1 MDTVS
6 SNTEKIRYVR
16 SEAPVKEIWA
26 RLDFFESEHNAKEFL
41 KDKFNLPDR
50 DLKDTASSLAFTM
63 KAAREYYDAAERVSL
78 LTRPLLIFY
87 GMTALSKALFISTR
101 CKKSPSKGHGLQTP
115 KPKALEELSTRVKK
129 DGTFPQ
135 FHSCYS
141 KEKFYRMKFRMK
153 ELLSIVPEVKV
164 EFETIYGEKSRALKV
179 SKIRYGFRVF
189 DSEIEK
195 YGDLANNLKIFFPEI
210 HHVQQFGNGVTIYHP
225 HIPLTWTISGK
236 YLVLPLRKRQRSLF
250 IPELSTHFLIMYLL
264 GMISR
269 YHLKEWGRIVH
280 GEESGDIYII
290 RKFLEATTRK
300 FPNLILNKLR
310 SRFFV
315 FIGPQLEAEEQEL
328 TDEQMEKIYEYVGRR
343 TADELRSRGLP

>member
-1 MDTVS
+1 MNAMS
-6 SNTEKIRYVR
+6 SNTEEIRFVR
-16 SEAPVKEIWA
+16 SETPVKEIWA
-26 RLDFFESEHNAKEFL
+26 RLGFFESEHNAKEFL

-63 KAAREYYDAAERVSL
+63 RAAREYYDAGERVSL
-78 LTRPLLIFY
+78 LTKPLLIFY
-87 GMTALSKALFISTR
+87 GMTALSKVLFISTHG
-101 CKKSPSKGHGLQTP
+101 KKSPSKGHGLQTP
-115 KPKALEELSTRVKK
+115 KPTVLEELSTRVKK

-141 KEKFYRMKFRMK
+141 KEKLYRMKFRMK
-153 ELLSIVPEVKV
+153 ELLTIVPEVKA
-164 EFETIYGEKSRALKV
+164 EFETIYGEKSRTLKV
-179 SKIRYGFRVF
+179 LKIRYGFRIV
-189 DSEIEK
+189 DSEIDR
-195 YGDLANNLKIFFPEI
+195 YRDLANNLKAFFPEI
-210 HHVQQFGNGVTIYHP
+210 HHVQQFGNGVSIYHR

-236 YLVLPLRKRQRSLF
+236 FLVLPLRRQKNFFL
-250 IPELSTHFLIMYLL
+250 PELSTHFLIMYLL

-280 GEESGDIYII
+280 GEESGDVYII

-315 FIGPQLEAEEQEL
+315 FTSPQLEAGEQEL
-328 TDEQMEKIYEYVGRR
+328 TREQMEKVYKYVSRKK
-343 TADELRSRGLP
+343 AEELRRAF